1 MTMTHK
7 IFTRNNY
14 KGLLTAA
21 IAEIVAKDSDHK
33 VEIYSNSYTTLHKEI
48 VKATDSAN
56 ILEDKTEVYL
66 FDLELDADI
75 KKYLELKEQG
85 ALALRENKHNSP
97 NFSVEE
103 MELSD
108 LVEGYEDIF
117 EVHLDRETEKNI
129 YLIEDNI
136 GAYYSMYVENN
147 DKEFVKNLVIAATEL
162 SAKDFK
168 EFTKDTRK
176 ETELKEKEID
186 EIVEKLVEETEVDKI
201 SMDVCLVG
209 DREYNFGHVN
219 KEFTT
224 EEYKYMNVIIRHFL
238 DKYTE
243 LDFISFPTLNNLL
256 IFATDK
262 ENVNAAELAKRFGNL
277 YKAGGSK
284 RYSEHI
290 R

>member
-21 IAEIVAKDSDHK
+21 IAEIVAKKSDHK
-33 VEIYSNSYTTLHKEI
+33 VEIYSNNYANLHKEI

-97 NFSVEE
+97 NFSVEKWE
-103 MELSD
+103 FEDFAEELD
-108 LVEGYEDIF
+108 EIF
-117 EVHLDRETEKNI
+117 EISLDRETEKNI
-129 YLIEDNI
+129 DIIVDKI
-136 GAYYSMYVENN
+136 GAYYGMYFKNSN
-147 DKEFVKNLVIAATEL
+147 KEFVKTLVMAATEL
-162 SAKDFK
+162 PTEDFM
-168 EFTKDTRK
+168 EFTENAIK

>member
-66 FDLELDADI
+66 FDLELDENI

-103 MELSD
+103 MDLED
-108 LVEGYEDIF
+108 LVEGYEEIF
-117 EVHLDRETEKNI
+117 EVHLDRETEKNLYI
-129 YLIEDNI
+129 IEDNI

-168 EFTKDTRK
+168 EFTKDRRK

-224 EEYKYMNVIIRHFL
+224 EEYKYMGVIIRHFL

-243 LDFISFPTLNNLL
+243 LDFISFPALNNLL

>member
-21 IAEIVAKDSDHK
+21 IAEIAAKKSDHK
-33 VEIYSNSYTTLHKEI
+33 VEIYSNSYTTLHREI
-48 VKATDSAN
+48 VKATDSSN

-97 NFSVEE
+97 NFSVEKWE
-103 MELSD
+103 FEDFAEELD
-108 LVEGYEDIF
+108 EIF
-117 EVHLDRETEKNI
+117 EISLDRETEKNI
-129 YLIEDNI
+129 DIIVDKI
-136 GAYYSMYVENN
+136 GAYYGMYFKNSN
-147 DKEFVKNLVIAATEL
+147 KEFVKTLVMAATEL
-162 SAKDFK
+162 PTEDFM
-168 EFTKDTRK
+168 EFTENAIK

-186 EIVEKLVEETEVDKI
+186 EIVEKMVNEFEICRI
-201 SMDVCLVG
+201 SGDICQVG
-209 DREYNFGHVN
+209 GREFNLATPMHDFS
-219 KEFTT
+219 F
-224 EEYKYMNVIIRHFL
+224 EEYKYISVITRHFL

-243 LDFISFPTLNNLL
+243 FDYMSFSFPNNLFVL
-256 IFATDK
+256 VTNK
-262 ENVNAAELAKRFGNL
+262 EDINVAEISKRFGNL
-277 YKAGGSK
+277 YNAGGSK

>member
-21 IAEIVAKDSDHK
+21 IAEIAAKKSDHK
-33 VEIYSNSYTTLHKEI
+33 IEIYSNNYVNLHKEI

-97 NFSVEE
+97 NFSVEKWE
-103 MELSD
+103 FEDFAEELD
-108 LVEGYEDIF
+108 EIF
-117 EVHLDRETEKNI
+117 EISLDRETEKNI
-129 YLIEDNI
+129 DIIVDKI
-136 GAYYSMYVENN
+136 GAYYGMYFKNSN
-147 DKEFVKNLVIAATEL
+147 KEFVKTLVMAATEL
-162 SAKDFK
+162 PTEDFM
-168 EFTKDTRK
+168 EFTENAIK

-186 EIVEKLVEETEVDKI
+186 EIVEKMVNEFEICRI
-201 SMDVCLVG
+201 SGDICQVG
-209 DREYNFGHVN
+209 GREFNLATPMHDFS
-219 KEFTT
+219 F
-224 EEYKYMNVIIRHFL
+224 EEYKYISVITRHFL

-243 LDFISFPTLNNLL
+243 FDYMSFSFPNNLFVL
-256 IFATDK
+256 VTNK
-262 ENVNAAELAKRFGNL
+262 EDINVAEISKRFGNL
-277 YKAGGSK
+277 YNAGGSK

>member
-14 KGLLTAA
+14 KGLITAA
-21 IAEIVAKDSDHK
+21 IAEIVAKGSDHK
-33 VEIYSNSYTTLHKEI
+33 VEIYSNSYATLHKEI

-56 ILEDKTEVYL
+56 ILEDMTEVYL
-66 FDLELDADI
+66 FDLELDADV

-103 MELSD
+103 MDLGD
-108 LVEGYEDIF
+108 LVEGYEEIF
-117 EVHLDRETEKNI
+117 EIYLDRETEKNL
-129 YLIEDNI
+129 YVIEDNI
-136 GAYYSMYVENN
+136 SAYYSLYLKLDN
-147 DKEFVKNLVIAATEL
+147 KAFIKALVDAAFEL
-162 SAKDFK
+162 TNKGFK
-168 EFTKDTRK
+168 EFTENTRK

-186 EIVEKLVEETEVDKI
+186 VIVEKLVEETEVDKI

-224 EEYKYMNVIIRHFL
+224 DEYKYIDVIIRHFL

-243 LDFISFPTLNNLL
+243 LDFISFPALNNLL

-277 YKAGGSK
+277 YNAGGSK

>member
-21 IAEIVAKDSDHK
+21 IAEIAAKKSDHK

-66 FDLELDADI
+66 FDLDLDENI

-103 MELSD
+103 MDLED
-108 LVEGYEDIF
+108 LVEGYEEIF
-117 EVHLDRETEKNI
+117 EVHLDRETEKNLYI
-129 YLIEDNI
+129 IEGNI
-136 GAYYSMYVENN
+136 GAYYSMYVENS

-162 SAKDFK
+162 SAEDFI
-168 EFTKDTRK
+168 EFTEDRME
-176 ETELKEKEID
+176 ETELKEKELN
-186 EIVEKLVEETEVDKI
+186 EIAEKMVNEFEICRI
-201 SMDVCLVG
+201 SGDVCQVG
-209 DREYNFGHVN
+209 GREFNLASPMH
-219 KEFTT
+219 EFTL
-224 EEYKYMNVIIRHFL
+224 EEYRYINIIIMHFL

-243 LDFISFPTLNNLL
+243 FDYISFSFPNDLFVL
-256 IFATDK
+256 ATNK
-262 ENVNAAELAKRFGNL
+262 EDINVAEISKRFGNL
-277 YKAGGSK
+277 YNAGGSK

>member
-14 KGLLTAA
+14 KGLITAA
-21 IAEIVAKDSDHK
+21 IAEIAAKDSKHK

-147 DKEFVKNLVIAATEL
+147 GKEFVKNLVIAATEL

-168 EFTKDTRK
+168 EFTKDRRK

>member
-14 KGLLTAA
+14 KGLITAA
-21 IAEIVAKDSDHK
+21 IAEIAAKKSDHK
-33 VEIYSNSYTTLHKEI
+33 VEIHSNNYANLHKEI

-66 FDLELDADI
+66 FDLELDADV

-103 MELSD
+103 MDLGD

-117 EVHLDRETEKNI
+117 EIYLDRETEKNL
-129 YLIEDNI
+129 YVIEDNI
-136 GAYYSMYVENN
+136 SAYYSLYLKLDN
-147 DKEFVKNLVIAATEL
+147 KAFVKTLVDAAFEL
-162 SAKDFK
+162 TNKGFK
-168 EFTKDTRK
+168 EFTENTRK

-186 EIVEKLVEETEVDKI
+186 EIVEKMVNEFEICRI
-201 SMDVCLVG
+201 SGDICQVG
-209 DREYNFGHVN
+209 GREFNLATPMHDFS
-219 KEFTT
+219 F
-224 EEYKYMNVIIRHFL
+224 EEYKYISVITRHFL

-243 LDFISFPTLNNLL
+243 FDYMSFSFPNNLFVL
-256 IFATDK
+256 VTNK
-262 ENVNAAELAKRFGNL
+262 EDINVAEISKRFGNL
-277 YKAGGSK
+277 YNAGGSK

>member
-14 KGLLTAA
+14 KGLITAA
-21 IAEIVAKDSDHK
+21 IAEIAAKKSDHK
-33 VEIYSNSYTTLHKEI
+33 VEIHSNNYANLHKEI

-97 NFSVEE
+97 NFSVEKWE
-103 MELSD
+103 FEDFAEELD
-108 LVEGYEDIF
+108 EIF
-117 EVHLDRETEKNI
+117 EISLDRETEKNI
-129 YLIEDNI
+129 DIIVDKI
-136 GAYYSMYVENN
+136 GAYYGMYFKNSN
-147 DKEFVKNLVIAATEL
+147 KEFVKTLVMAATEL
-162 SAKDFK
+162 PTEDFM
-168 EFTKDTRK
+168 EFTENAIK

-186 EIVEKLVEETEVDKI
+186 EIVEKMVNEFEICRI
-201 SMDVCLVG
+201 SGDICQVG
-209 DREYNFGHVN
+209 GREFNLATPMHDFS
-219 KEFTT
+219 F
-224 EEYKYMNVIIRHFL
+224 EEYKYISVITRHFL

-243 LDFISFPTLNNLL
+243 FDYMSFSFPNNLFVL
-256 IFATDK
+256 VTNK
-262 ENVNAAELAKRFGNL
+262 EDINVAEISKRFGNL
-277 YKAGGSK
+277 YNAGGSK

>member
-14 KGLLTAA
+14 KGLITAA

-33 VEIYSNSYTTLHKEI
+33 VEIYSNSYTTLHREI

-66 FDLELDADI
+66 FDLELDADV

-103 MELSD
+103 MDLQD

-117 EVHLDRETEKNI
+117 EIYLDRETEKNL
-129 YLIEDNI
+129 YVIEDNI
-136 GAYYSMYVENN
+136 GAYYSLYLKLDN
-147 DKEFVKNLVIAATEL
+147 KAFVKTLVDAAFEL
-162 SAKDFK
+162 TNKGFK
-168 EFTKDTRK
+168 EFTENTRK

-186 EIVEKLVEETEVDKI
+186 VIVEKLVEETE
-201 SMDVCLVG
+201 
-209 DREYNFGHVN
+209 
-219 KEFTT
+219 
-224 EEYKYMNVIIRHFL
+224 EYKYIEVIIRHFL

-243 LDFISFPTLNNLL
+243 LDFISFPALNNLL

>member
-14 KGLLTAA
+14 KGLITAA
-21 IAEIVAKDSDHK
+21 IAEIAAKKSDHK
-33 VEIYSNSYTTLHKEI
+33 VEIHSNNYANLHKEI

-97 NFSVEE
+97 NFSVEKWE
-103 MELSD
+103 FEDFAEELD
-108 LVEGYEDIF
+108 KIF
-117 EVHLDRETEKNI
+117 EISLDRETEKNI
-129 YLIEDNI
+129 DIIVDKI
-136 GAYYSMYVENN
+136 GAYYGMYFKNSN
-147 DKEFVKNLVIAATEL
+147 KEFVKTLVMAATEL
-162 SAKDFK
+162 PTEDFM
-168 EFTKDTRK
+168 EFTENAIK

-186 EIVEKLVEETEVDKI
+186 EIVEKMVNEFEICRI
-201 SMDVCLVG
+201 SGDICQVG
-209 DREYNFGHVN
+209 GREFNLATPMHDFS
-219 KEFTT
+219 F
-224 EEYKYMNVIIRHFL
+224 EEYKYISVITRHFL

-243 LDFISFPTLNNLL
+243 FDYMSFSFPNNLFVL
-256 IFATDK
+256 VTNK
-262 ENVNAAELAKRFGNL
+262 EDINVAEISKRFGNL
-277 YKAGGSK
+277 YNAGGSK